1 MRHSPFLPSIA
12 GLTLDSTTGEESC
25 VPCAVQ
31 VNYGTCC
38 FTDTRLLYYLLYYD
52 VLRSFYH
59 SLYSFFTPRSSLGF
73 FGSLINVPLAGWCL
87 HNIDDTPADDYY
99 SLVMA
104 AGKSGSCK
112 MLEPF
117 EPPGPPPSKKSRKGR
132 NQEKLHGITAIPEAE
147 VMEQNI
153 WKEFPEDLLEA
164 VIARLPIASFF
175 RFRSVCRKWNSLLE
189 SQSFSQRC
197 AEIPQGNTWFYAF
210 THDNVN
216 SGTMYYDPSMR
227 KWHHPAYRPTK
238 MIALPVASAGGLVC
252 FLDIGHRKFYV
263 CNPLTRSFKELPTGS
278 VKVWSRIAVG
288 MTLNG
293 NSTTGGYKVMWVG
306 RGEYEVYDSVTNSW
320 SRPGS
325 MPSNIKVPLSLN
337 FLSQAVSVDNTLCFM
352 RSDPEGIVSYNM
364 DTGVCKQFIIPA
376 PLHLSDHSLAECKGR
391 IMLVGLLTKN
401 AATCVCIWELQKM
414 TLLWKEVD
422 RMPNVWC
429 LEFYGKHV
437 RMTCS
442 GNEGLLMLQMRSRQM
457 NRLVTY
463 NVMSREWLKVPGCVV
478 PRGRKQQRV
487 ACCIAFNPC
496 LTATA

>member
-1 MRHSPFLPSIA
+1 MEGLAMLGQLIGQLQDLLQLHGSPPPPPPPSH
-12 GLTLDSTTGEESC
+12 
-25 VPCAVQ
+25 
-31 VNYGTCC
+31 
-38 FTDTRLLYYLLYYD
+38 FRLLHPHLHPGD
-52 VLRSFYH
+52 YH
-59 SLYSFFTPRSSLGF
+59 RR
-73 FGSLINVPLAGWCL
+73 WCL

-132 NQEKLHGITAIPEAE
+132 NQEKLHGSTAIPEAE
-147 VMEQNI
+147 VMEQDI

-210 THDNVN
+210 THDNVD
-216 SGTMYYDPSMR
+216 SGTLYYDPSMR

-288 MTLNG
+288 MTLSG

-306 RGEYEVYDSVTNSW
+306 RDGEYEVYDSVKNSW

-401 AATCVCIWELQKM
+401 AATCACIWELQKM